1 LINLAE
7 FRFGIDNVIDNVVLS
22 VLVDKLVIEKE
33 EPILIL
39 ILQLMKV
46 LSEGEKAPM
55 ILLQT

>member
-1 LINLAE
+1 MINLAE